1 MATFGNKFR
10 ISGHAS
16 VDSVGPD
23 PLKDG
28 AFNAA
33 AGVNE
38 QINNQAKE
46 RRKTKLKSEY
56 IPGQDSLEGP
66 QKDKKGNNGLKV
78 AILVIAMA
86 LAIFALLAFQFFNTS
101 SDGTVPAPEDPARQ
115 REIEA

>member
-46 RRKTKLKSEY
+46 RRKTSFHFNLQEHNASSINLVKSHIFIDDCSIVIMDLPYNKYWILLPKLLWCFKTLY
-56 IPGQDSLEGP
+56 RNIKNTPVINDLE
-66 QKDKKGNNGLKV
+66 
-78 AILVIAMA
+78 
-86 LAIFALLAFQFFNTS
+86 
-101 SDGTVPAPEDPARQ
+101 
-115 REIEA
+115 